1 MDLLENMTKYL
12 FDCKYRKKLSNHTVK
27 AYKIDLIQFI
37 QEVGER
43 EIEKEEMEQY
53 IVELHKRFKE
63 KTVKRKIAS
72 IKAFYR
78 YLDEMNMLKY
88 GNPFYKIKVQFKEQV
103 TLPKIIPRYYIEQLL
118 NYMYQCKQK
127 KKEDRNIIRNL
138 CIVEML
144 FATGMRV
151 GELSNL
157 RKEDVDLKTGMID
170 IFGKGEK
177 ERKIQIVDP
186 SILKLMN
193 EYNVNLERNRRFFF
207 LNERGVK
214 LSEQTVRLMLR
225 KYSYQSGIPIRITP
239 HMFRHSFAT
248 YLIEEG
254 VDISCL
260 RALLGH
266 SSIKTTQIY
275 ISVAVKV
282 QSDILRK
289 KHPRNRMNILCD

>member
-186 SILKLMN
+186 SILTLMN
-193 EYNVNLERNRRFFF
+193 EYNANLERNRRFFF

>member
-144 FATGMRV
+144 FATGIRV

-193 EYNVNLERNRRFFF
+193 EYNANLERNRRFFF